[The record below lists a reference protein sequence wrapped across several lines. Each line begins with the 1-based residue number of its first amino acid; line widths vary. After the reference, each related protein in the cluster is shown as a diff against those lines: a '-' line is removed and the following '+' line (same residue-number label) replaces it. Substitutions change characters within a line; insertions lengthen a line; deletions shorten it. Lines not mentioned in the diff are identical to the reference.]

1 MVKLNPKVFI
11 NSFNPQHEYFMLKKQ
26 AKHGLVLAKIDEDK
40 YAFTEHPN
48 QEPHYFIDFFQSAS
62 LGNNKYLLSKTELGW
77 RYLGSVQDWH
87 YFIADAEK
95 EPARVYSDFRP
106 YIKRITKSIPVNL
119 FLTIVLFALFTYY
132 EVYYFEIELFNS
144 IILITLAGVLSF
156 FSHRLTSNI
165 LTIQYLRNIKIED
178 QATFGE

>member
-1 MVKLNPKVFI
+1 
-11 NSFNPQHEYFMLKKQ
+11 MLKMQ
-26 AKHGLVLAKIDEDK
+26 AKHGLVLTKIDEDK
-40 YAFTEHPN
+40 YTFTENPN
-48 QEPHYFIDFFQSAS
+48 QEPLFFIDFFQSAN
-62 LGNNKYLLSKTELGW
+62 LGINEYVMSKTELGW

-87 YFIADAEK
+87 YFIAVTEK
-95 EPARVYSDFRP
+95 EPERVYSDFHP

-119 FLTIVLFALFTYY
+119 ILTIALFALFTYY

-144 IILITLAGVLSF
+144 IILITLAGILSF